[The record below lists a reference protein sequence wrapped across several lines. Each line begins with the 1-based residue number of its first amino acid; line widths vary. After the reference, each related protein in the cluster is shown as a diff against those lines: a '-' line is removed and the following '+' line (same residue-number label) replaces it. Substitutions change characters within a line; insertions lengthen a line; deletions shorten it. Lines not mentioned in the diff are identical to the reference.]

1 MNAKVDHRPLL
12 WLAGILAFFSL
23 IWVALMAMGEQKAH
37 NGPLW
42 RQLHPVTA
50 RSAPLVVKTVAVVD
64 DKRVH
69 YVAVDSERGV
79 FFLSGTGYVPADG
92 QSMEVVSNER
102 WDLFLC
108 EPGDKYC
115 VPIHSFCADTTFSK
129 LKRDESGRIEGCYA
143 PYLDT
148 PRPPRAED
156 EQPPMEAAPGGM
168 GKRKRAPPALGM
180 SHPREWAQLM
190 GLPVSR

>member
-1 MNAKVDHRPLL
+1 MTAGVDRRPLL
-12 WLAGILAFFSL
+12 WAAGVVAFFAL
-23 IWVALMAMGEQKAH
+23 VWLGLMAMGDQKTH
-37 NGPLW
+37 NGALW

-50 RSAPLVVKTVAVVD
+50 RSAPLAVTVAAVVN

-79 FFLSGTGYVPADG
+79 FFLSGTGDVPADG
-92 QSMEVVSNER
+92 QPMEVVSNER

-108 EPGDKYC
+108 APGDTHC
-115 VPIHSFCADTTFSK
+115 VPIHSFCADVAYRN
-129 LKRDESGRIEGCYA
+129 LQRDESGRIEGCYA

-156 EQPPMEAAPGGM
+156 EQPPMEATPGGM
-168 GKRKRAPPALGM
+168 GKRKRAPPAVGM
-180 SHPREWAQLM
+180 SHPREWAHLM
-190 GLPVSR
+190 GLSPGR